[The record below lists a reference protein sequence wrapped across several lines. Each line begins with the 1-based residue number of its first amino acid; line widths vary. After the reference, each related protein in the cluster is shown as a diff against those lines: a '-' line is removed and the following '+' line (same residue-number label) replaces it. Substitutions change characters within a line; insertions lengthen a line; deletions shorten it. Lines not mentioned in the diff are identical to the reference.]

1 MNALNAAGAAA
12 SVPSVGLA
20 GRAFRVEG
28 GDGAHS
34 AGPTDIEFIAICA
47 ACRRSGGIAR
57 GTELAQCLGARGA
70 GAHPGL
76 EALIVGGQV
85 FSFEWNHA
93 WWVPM
98 FQFGPERGPLP
109 RPAMALVLAELEPVY
124 DGWALALW
132 FTRPNAW
139 LAGQQ
144 PLALLESALPE
155 VVAAARADR
164 FIASL

>member
-1 MNALNAAGAAA
+1 MNALNAVAAPAGPA
-12 SVPSVGLA
+12 GNLA
-20 GRAFRVEG
+20 GLAFRVD
-28 GDGAHS
+28 GDAGAPT
-34 AGPTDIEFIAICA
+34 AGPSDIEFIAICA
-47 ACRRSGGIAR
+47 ACRGSGGIAR
-57 GTELAQCLGARGA
+57 GTELAQCLRARG
-70 GAHPGL
+70 GAPHPGL

-98 FQFGPERGPLP
+98 FQFGPQRGPLP
-109 RPAMALVLAELEPVY
+109 RPAVAVVLAELEPVY

-132 FTRPNAW
+132 FTHPNAW

-144 PLALLESALPE
+144 PLALLDSALPE

-164 FIASL
+164 FIANL